1 MGFSQSGTAG
11 LYYGITEDRDRHN
24 IQNSPNR
31 TVFRAD
37 GRFEAL
43 YEQPSGIRTG
53 AAANYTVVVRQ
64 HDASY
69 PQGDWRFYPYLL
81 AEEDDCGKLTIGYT
95 YNAAYLCIRALR
107 KSAGLALRTVI

>member
-1 MGFSQSGTAG
+1 MRKFVLFLTLTIGMSGTAMAEGWEFSQSGTAG

-24 IQNSPNR
+24 IRNSPNR

-53 AAANYTVVVRQ
+53 AAANYT
-64 HDASY
+64 DGIA
-69 PQGDWRFYPYLL
+69 PL
-81 AEEDDCGKLTIGYT
+81 A
-95 YNAAYLCIRALR
+95 
-107 KSAGLALRTVI
+107 

>member
-1 MGFSQSGTAG
+1 MFDSQSGEDKVRKFVLFLTLTTGMSGTAMAEGWEFFQSGTAG

-24 IQNSPNR
+24 IRNSPNR

-53 AAANYTVVVRQ
+53 AAANYTVVIRQ

-69 PQGDWRFYPYLL
+69 PCLL
-81 AEEDDCGKLTIGYT
+81 YTSDAADD
-95 YNAAYLCIRALR
+95 
-107 KSAGLALRTVI
+107 V